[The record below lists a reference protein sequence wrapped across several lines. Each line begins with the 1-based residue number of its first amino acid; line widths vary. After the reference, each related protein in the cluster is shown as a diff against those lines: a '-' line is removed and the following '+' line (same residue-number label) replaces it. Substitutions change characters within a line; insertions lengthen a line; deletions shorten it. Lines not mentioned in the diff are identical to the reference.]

1 MNLLKKSEN
10 EHRKRACPFL
20 LLAFAVPFLAMVLLM
35 AVSGYTPFGRYSML
49 YSDMYHQYYPF
60 FVSYRRALLS
70 GDSLLYNWDVGLGMD
85 YLGLI
90 SYYLASPLNLLSVLV
105 PEKLL
110 LQYFS
115 FLVPLKLGLA
125 SLFFAYMLKKLYDKN
140 DFSLVIFG
148 ASYGLCAWALGFQWN
163 VMWLDTF
170 ALLPLVVLG
179 AVQLLRDKKVILYTL
194 TLTLSV
200 AANYYVGFFTCIFI
214 LLFFIVYEICRWRS
228 VGRLF
233 QDLGRIALFSLL
245 AIGMTMILELPTL
258 AALQNTQS
266 SVNAFPTG
274 FRLNI
279 ADENTWLG
287 LLDAMRQV
295 AGNMGG
301 GQEFNFKE
309 GLPNIYCGVGMV
321 FLAVLFLTSRKV
333 LLREKL
339 CSVVLLLF
347 FMLSFIIRQLD
358 YIWHGFHFTNMIP
371 YRFSFLYSFVVL
383 YMAYRAWLVRRSF
396 RSAHVIAA
404 AVVSLLLFA
413 CSDQRS
419 EWLFALVNIGFTLL
433 YLGTALYGVKREPR
447 RTEDAEEGAV
457 LAGRMARRRAF
468 AGVTLSCLVAAE
480 IAVNVVNFGVQ
491 FPGTSISN
499 YPRGTEASAS
509 MIRYMKEREKNT
521 PFYRA
526 EVTHT
531 QTLNDGALNNYHGI
545 TTFTSSANVKVTE
558 FMKALGFSAKNTYNR
573 YSYENGSPVANLL
586 LDLKY
591 LIERDHAPIDNQFF
605 EQVHS
610 YEQVYLLENKAFL
623 PLGFLAEPGMK
634 DANLYT
640 NFNSFSKQNEL
651 FTAMTGELQP
661 VWNMIP
667 KQDLVISADGG
678 TVSLRPSLGSCGY
691 DFGEAGGTEQV
702 VYTYTIHQDGFL
714 CLDLNLPK
722 RNNYTVSKNEKELYR
737 ESISLPQLIAV
748 GDVKAGDVITVKVS
762 KKNETSGNMTILA
775 GLLDEDVFYRGYEKL
790 AASTLELTSFSNTH
804 LTGTIDCDRDGLL
817 YTSVPQN
824 GNWHLI
830 VDGKE
835 VEPVLVGDVMIGADL
850 TRGSHE
856 IELRYHNAAF
866 SLGWKITLACA
877 AAFVL
882 LTVFLYPIK
891 RKRGKFEH
899 PKTPQPR
906 EEEIN

>member
-1 MNLLKKSEN
+1 MKLSKKSN
-10 EHRKRACPFL
+10 TGHPKWNYP
-20 LLAFAVPFLAMVLLM
+20 LLAFAVPFLALVLVM

-60 FVSYRRALLS
+60 FVGFRRALLS

-85 YLGLI
+85 YVGLM

-105 PEKLL
+105 PERFL

-125 SLFFAYMLKKLYDKN
+125 SLFFAYMLKKLYGKN
-140 DFSLVIFG
+140 DASLVFFG

-194 TLTLSV
+194 TLALSV

-214 LLFFIVYEICRWRS
+214 LLFFVVYEICRWRS
-228 VGRLF
+228 FGRF
-233 QDLGRIALFSLL
+233 AQDLGRIALFSLL

-266 SVNAFPTG
+266 SVNNFPTG

-279 ADENTWLG
+279 ADENTWKG

-321 FLAVLFLTSRKV
+321 FLAVLFLISRKV
-333 LLREKL
+333 MLREKI
-339 CSVVLLLF
+339 CAVTLLLF

-383 YMAYRAWLVRRSF
+383 YMAYRAWLVRHSF
-396 RSAHVIAA
+396 RAFHVTLA
-404 AVVSLLLFA
+404 AVISLALFA
-413 CSDQRS
+413 CSDLRS
-419 EWLFALVNIGFTLL
+419 QWLFALVNIGFTLL
-433 YLGTALYGVKREPR
+433 YLGTALYGVKREPK
-447 RTEDAEEGAV
+447 RTEDAAEGEELQKRITRRRTAAGLT
-457 LAGRMARRRAF
+457 LAGLI
-468 AGVTLSCLVAAE
+468 TAE

-491 FPGTSISN
+491 FPGTAISN
-499 YPRGTEASAS
+499 YPRGTEAAAS
-509 MIRYMKEREKNT
+509 MIRYMHEREADT

-531 QTLNDGALNNYHGI
+531 QTLNDGALNHYHGI

-573 YSYENGSPVANLL
+573 YSYENGSPVANLM

-591 LIERDHAPIDNQFF
+591 LIERDHAPIDNHYFA
-605 EQVHS
+605 QVHS
-610 YEQVYLLENKAFL
+610 YEDVYLLENRAYL
-623 PLGFLAEPGMK
+623 PLGFLAEPGLK
-634 DANLYT
+634 NADLFT
-640 NFNSFSKQNEL
+640 NFNSFTKQNEL

-667 KQDLVISADGG
+667 KQDLVISAVGG
-678 TVSLRPSLGSCGY
+678 TVDLRPSLGSCGY

-722 RNNYTVSKNEKELYR
+722 RNNYTVSKNDRELYR

-748 GDVKAGDVITVKVS
+748 GNVKAGDVITVKVS

-775 GLLDEDVFYRGYEKL
+775 GLLDESVFQRGYQTL
-790 AASTLELTSFSNTH
+790 AASPLVLDSFSNTH
-804 LTGTIDCDRDGLL
+804 LTGSIDCDRDGLL

-824 GNWHLI
+824 GNWHLL
-830 VDGKE
+830 VDGEE
-835 VEPVLVGDVMIGADL
+835 VEPVLVGDVMIAADL
-850 TRGSHE
+850 TQGSHE
-856 IELRYHNAAF
+856 IEFVYRNPAF
-866 SLGWKITLACA
+866 SLGWKIALACA
-877 AAFVL
+877 AVFVL
-882 LTVFLYPIK
+882 LVVFFYPVE
-891 RKRGKFEH
+891 RRRGKFEH
-899 PKTPQPR
+899 VKHPR
-906 EEEIN
+906 SEETAS